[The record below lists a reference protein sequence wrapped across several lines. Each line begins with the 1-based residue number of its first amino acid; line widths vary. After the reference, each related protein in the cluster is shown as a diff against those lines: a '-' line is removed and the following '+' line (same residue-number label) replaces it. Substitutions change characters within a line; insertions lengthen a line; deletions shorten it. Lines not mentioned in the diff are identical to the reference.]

1 MEAGSRDEGRRGP
14 ARAGADAQNPRV
26 SLRPIAISGSSTETT
41 LDIRFDRRANTGT
54 QLFGSR
60 SRYEVAGPV
69 ALPLARAAGGPCRVS
84 SEGTRNG
91 RSRDAHA
98 YAGFKR
104 SYTYRPRTSCLERCA

>member
-69 ALPLARAAGGPCRVS
+69 AVTVSPGARVACR
-84 SEGTRNG
+84 G
-91 RSRDAHA
+91 
-98 YAGFKR
+98 YAQRKPE
-104 SYTYRPRTSCLERCA
+104 PRRA